1 MELPDFDYLKLL
13 ANENPDELER
23 LRRLYCEQLIDSAPD
38 RYRGRLQGLQ
48 FQIDMIKR
56 RSKNPLHSCLQISKL
71 MLDNYVDMQ
80 QAIQGVDSDA
90 GSVFP
95 ERPRYSDNIIYLA
108 E

>member
-56 RSKNPLHSCLQISKL
+56 RSKCPLHSCMQISKL

-80 QAIQGVDSDA
+80 QAIKGVDSGA
-90 GSVFP
+90 GSIFP
-95 ERPRYSDNIIYLA
+95 ERPHYSDNIIYLTD
-108 E
+108 